1 MREEYGL
8 DFLKSEHE
16 EDGRMRKGYIILGV
30 VGLVCFLTVTASPLY
45 AGGIINKNNQ
55 SADYIRTL
63 NRSAATDYP
72 DIAVY
77 NPAGIM
83 KMDNGA
89 YGKID
94 VLYFN
99 KDYSNDVPGFGRLN
113 ADTPSIIPGAFALFK
128 RDRWAGFFAFT
139 IPAGGGELNYKDG
152 NARTVALSQGV
163 AFNANQLLAPGIG
176 AGLLPPTAAYS
187 QIDAMEIEVKQS
199 SVLGFT
205 FGGSFALNDM
215 FSFAAG
221 VRYSTGTREFDGQT
235 TISAVTTIPGVN
247 EPLNPSLRLE
257 EDASGWAGILGA
269 NFAWK
274 DLNAAVTFISN
285 TKMDYKMDVR
295 RDSLGIAP
303 ALGFADGSR
312 RRIDIPGQL
321 GLGVSYKFLP
331 QLKVDLNY
339 VLYLESSA
347 SIDTF
352 EDEGNSW
359 DLGLTG
365 EYTFSPKWKASLGYL
380 YTKIKLDDA
389 QQINEPEEPKLS
401 ANTLGGGFVFSPTPS
416 WDITFGGLYVWY
428 QSVTGVSED
437 PTQLFGVP
445 VEYDKK
451 VWNLSAGVTWK
462 FF

>member
-1 MREEYGL
+1 
-8 DFLKSEHE
+8 
-16 EDGRMRKGYIILGV
+16 MRKGLTWFGV
-30 VGLVCFLTVTASPLY
+30 MGLACLLTLAASPLY

-83 KMDNGA
+83 KMENGA
-89 YGKID
+89 YAKID
-94 VLYFN
+94 ALYFN

-113 ADTPSIIPGAFALFK
+113 ADTPSVIPGAFALYK

-139 IPAGGGELNYKDG
+139 IPGGGGELDYKDG
-152 NARTVALSQGV
+152 NARTVALANGV
-163 AFNANQLLAPGIG
+163 AANANMMLG
-176 AGLLPPTAAYS
+176 AAGVPNTFFYD
-187 QIDAMEIEVKQS
+187 QIDDMSLEVKQS

-205 FGGSFALNDM
+205 LGGSFALNDM
-215 FSFAAG
+215 WSFAAG
-221 VRYSTGTREFDGQT
+221 ARYSTGTREFDGGA
-235 TISAVTTIPGVN
+235 TISASNPTPSPPFPPGTN
-247 EPLNPSLRLE
+247 APLAPSLRLE
-257 EDASGWAGILGA
+257 EDASGWAGILGV
-269 NFAWK
+269 NFAWE

-285 TKMDYKMDVR
+285 TKLDYKMKVR
-295 RDSLGIAP
+295 RDTLGIAP

-321 GLGVSYKFLP
+321 GFGVSYRFLP
-331 QLKVDLNY
+331 QLKMDVNY
-339 VLYLESSA
+339 VLYLERSA
-347 SIDTF
+347 SIDTY

-380 YTKIKLDDA
+380 YTNIKVDDE

-401 ANTLGGGFVFSPTPS
+401 ANSFAGGFVFSPTPS
-416 WDITFGGLYVWY
+416 WDITFGGLYVSY
-428 QSVTGVSED
+428 KSVTDSMGI
-437 PTQLFGVP
+437 
-445 VEYDKK
+445 EYDKK
-451 VWNLSAGVTWK
+451 IWNLSAGVTWK

>member
-1 MREEYGL
+1 
-8 DFLKSEHE
+8 
-16 EDGRMRKGYIILGV
+16 MRKGAFLLGAI
-30 VGLVCFLTVTASPLY
+30 GLLCLLAMAASPLY

-55 SADYIRTL
+55 SADYMRTL

-83 KMDNGA
+83 KMENGA
-89 YGKID
+89 YAKID
-94 VLYFN
+94 ALYFN

-113 ADTPSIIPGAFALFK
+113 ADTPSVIPGAFALYK

-139 IPAGGGELNYKDG
+139 IPAGGGELDYKNG

-163 AFNANQLLAPGIG
+163 AAQANALLAPAIG

-187 QIDAMEIEVKQS
+187 QIDDMSLEVKQS

-205 FGGSFALNDM
+205 LGGSFALNDM

-221 VRYSTGTREFDGQT
+221 VRYSTGTREFDGET

-247 EPLNPSLRLE
+247 APLNPSLRLE
-257 EDASGWAGILGA
+257 EDADGWAGILGA

-285 TKMDYKMDVR
+285 TKMEYEMDVR
-295 RDSLGIAP
+295 RDTLGIAP
-303 ALGFADGSR
+303 ALGFADGSK

-321 GLGVSYKFLP
+321 GFGVSYKFLP
-331 QLKVDLNY
+331 QLKVDANY
-339 VLYLESSA
+339 VLYLEKSA
-347 SIDTF
+347 TIDTYSG
-352 EDEGNSW
+352 EGNSW
-359 DLGLTG
+359 DLGLSA
-365 EYTFSPKWKASLGYL
+365 EYIFSPKWKTSLGYL
-380 YTKIKLDDA
+380 YTNIEIDDN

-401 ANTLGGGFVFSPTPS
+401 ANTLGGGVVFSPTPN
-416 WDITFGGLYVWY
+416 WDITFGGAYIWY
-428 QSVTGVSED
+428 KSVTGVSQE
-437 PTQLFGVP
+437 PRNLFGVP
-445 VEYDKK
+445 VEYDKE
-451 VWNLSAGVTWK
+451 VWNLAAGVTWK